1 MICLNPSRI
10 YFHYKGKGLYVVKNV
25 FCTGMG
31 GGTHEHAADWDTGGG
46 RSSAG
51 TSVQK
56 REIGI
61 WHLYQYCPWSFD
73 LCHFAWED
81 QPDQRCV
88 E

>member
-51 TSVQK
+51 TSKAGNRNMASISVS
-56 REIGI
+56 
-61 WHLYQYCPWSFD
+61 LLAC
-73 LCHFAWED
+73 
-81 QPDQRCV
+81 
-88 E
+88 